1 MVGTD
6 RRGFGMEKEYSL
18 EDAIGF
24 YEDGKYEEAFRA
36 LNMHRKDPEAQ
47 YYLGMLYYE
56 GFGVEKSIDEAKRWF
71 KKASRSGS
79 LDAEYMLL
87 CCEGNTSSCCKG

>member
-1 MVGTD
+1 M
-6 RRGFGMEKEYSL
+6 RKEYTLDEAIALYENSDYEAAL
-18 EDAIGF
+18 E
-24 YEDGKYEEAFRA
+24 A
-36 LNMHRKDPEAQ
+36 LKQHRRSAEAQ

-56 GFGVEKSIDEAKRWF
+56 GFGVDKSLDEAKRWF
-71 KKASRSGS
+71 KKASRQGS